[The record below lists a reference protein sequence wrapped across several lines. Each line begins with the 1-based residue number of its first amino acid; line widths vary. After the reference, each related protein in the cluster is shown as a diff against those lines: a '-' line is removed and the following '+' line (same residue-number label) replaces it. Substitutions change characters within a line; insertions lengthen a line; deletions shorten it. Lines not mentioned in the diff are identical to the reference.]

1 MKTSK
6 KPRETLKSL
15 SAKEIK
21 QIEQK
26 SIKKHISK
34 LLKEVNSCLD
44 ELDEFKSSKEGTLKP
59 MCVKRRNTK

>member
-6 KPRETLKSL
+6 EPGETLKSL

-26 SIKKHISK
+26 SVKKHISK
-34 LLKEVNSCLD
+34 LLKEVNSCLNKLD
-44 ELDEFKSSKEGTLKP
+44 ELNEQKE
-59 MCVKRRNTK
+59 NTK